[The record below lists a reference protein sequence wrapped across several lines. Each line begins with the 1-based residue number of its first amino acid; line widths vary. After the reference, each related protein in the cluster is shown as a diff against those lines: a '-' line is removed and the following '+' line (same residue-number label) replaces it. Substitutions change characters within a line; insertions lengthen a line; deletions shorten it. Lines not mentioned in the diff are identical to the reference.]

1 MGSCFCFYDENKNFM
16 FLELSRDLFK
26 ILLFFCFM
34 YDNVKDINIYN
45 LLDDIVIFYDVI
57 LFIKF

>member
-1 MGSCFCFYDENKNFM
+1 M
-16 FLELSRDLFK
+16 FSELSRDLFK
-26 ILLFFCFM
+26 ILLFFRFM

>member
-1 MGSCFCFYDENKNFM
+1 MGSCFRFYDENKNFM
-16 FLELSRDLFK
+16 FSELSRDLFK
-26 ILLFFCFM
+26 ILLFFRFM